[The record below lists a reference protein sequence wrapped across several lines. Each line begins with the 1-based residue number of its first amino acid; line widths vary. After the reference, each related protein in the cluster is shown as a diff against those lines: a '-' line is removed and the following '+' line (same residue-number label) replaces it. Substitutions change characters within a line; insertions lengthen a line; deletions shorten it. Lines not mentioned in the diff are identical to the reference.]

1 MRKRAEIAAAEAVD
15 KQALFETGVRY
26 ASLFSIVDNTW
37 WECLDSRKGDSM
49 LIING
54 TVHTMDTPVIKNGFV
69 AVRDG
74 KIAMVGPMEECP
86 ETWMGEVY
94 DAQGGHV
101 CPGFVD
107 AHCHLG
113 VFGDAI
119 GFEGDDGNEV
129 TDPCTPHLRA
139 IDAINVRDRCFQEA
153 RQGGVTTVLTGP
165 GSANPISGQFA
176 ALKTTGRWV
185 DEMILRAPVAMKL
198 ALGENP
204 KSVYN
209 ERHET
214 PVTRMA
220 TAAII
225 REQLYK
231 ALEYA
236 DKLDK
241 AANDEDEEKPEYDA
255 KLEALVP
262 VVRGELPVHIHAH
275 RADDIATGIRISKE
289 FGLKYVIVHGTEGYL
304 ISELL
309 AQEGAA
315 VITGPSLGDRSKP
328 ELANMSMENPA
339 LLTMAGVK
347 VAICTDHPETPIQHL
362 PMCAGM
368 AIKGG
373 MIPETALAAITR
385 WPAEIAGLGDRLG
398 TITVG
403 KDADLVVTSGYPLN
417 WLSRVRL
424 VVIDGKP
431 VN

>member
-1 MRKRAEIAAAEAVD
+1 MEFDEWFALESILVELQVKITIKFQMRQRELLSNVPGK
-15 KQALFETGVRY
+15 ET
-26 ASLFSIVDNTW
+26 D
-37 WECLDSRKGDSM
+37 M
-49 LIING
+49 LIKNG
-54 TVHTMDTPVIKNGFV
+54 TVHTLDSPIIEKGFV

-74 KIAMVGPMEECP
+74 KIAMVGPMDQCP
-86 ETWMGEVY
+86 ENWEGEIF
-94 DAQGGHV
+94 DAQGGHI

-113 VFGDAI
+113 MFGDAI
-119 GFEGDDGNEV
+119 GFEADDGNEI

-139 IDAINVRDRCFQEA
+139 IDAINPLARCFQEA
-153 RQGGVTTVLTGP
+153 RLGGVTTVLTGP

-176 ALKTTGRWV
+176 AIKTTGKWV
-185 DEMILRAPVAMKL
+185 DAMILQAPVAMKL

-204 KSVYN
+204 KGVYN

-225 REQLYK
+225 RENLRK

-236 DKLDK
+236 EKLEK
-241 AANDEDEEKPEYDA
+241 AEEDEDEEKPDYDA
-255 KLEALVP
+255 KLEALLP

-275 RADDIATGIRISKE
+275 RADDIATGIRICKE
-289 FGLKYVIVHGTEGYL
+289 FNLKYVIVHGTEGYL
-304 ISELL
+304 ISDLL
-309 AQEGAA
+309 AQENAA
-315 VITGPSLGDRSKP
+315 VITGPCLGDRSKP
-328 ELANMSMENPA
+328 ELANMTIENPV

-362 PMCAGM
+362 PLCAGM

-385 WPAEIAGLGDRLG
+385 WPAEIAGLGDRIG
-398 TITVG
+398 TLTPG
-403 KDADLVVTSGYPLN
+403 KDADIVVTSGYPIN
-417 WLSRVRL
+417 WLSRVKL
-424 VVIDGKP
+424 VLIDGKR
-431 VN
+431 VTG

>member
-1 MRKRAEIAAAEAVD
+1 MI
-15 KQALFETGVRY
+15 
-26 ASLFSIVDNTW
+26 
-37 WECLDSRKGDSM
+37 
-49 LIING
+49 IING
-54 TVHTMDTPVIKNGFV
+54 VVHTLDTPVIDRGFV

-74 KIAMVGPMEECP
+74 KIAMVGPMDQCP
-86 ETWMGEVY
+86 ENWEGEIY
-94 DAQGGHV
+94 DAGGGHI

-113 VFGDAI
+113 MFGDAV
-119 GFEGDDGNEV
+119 GFEGEDGNEM

-153 RQGGVTTVLTGP
+153 RLAGVTTVLTGP

-176 ALKTTGRWV
+176 ALKTNGRWV
-185 DEMILRAPVAMKL
+185 DEMVIAAPAAMKL

-225 REQLYK
+225 RENLFK
-231 ALEYA
+231 AKEYGE
-236 DKLDK
+236 KL
-241 AANDEDEEKPEYDA
+241 ARAEQDEDEEKPDYDA
-255 KLEALVP
+255 KLEALLP

-304 ISELL
+304 ISDLL
-309 AQEGAA
+309 VQEGAA

-328 ELANMSMENPA
+328 ELANMSIENPA

-347 VAICTDHPETPIQHL
+347 IAICTDHPETPIQHL
-362 PMCAGM
+362 PMCAGL

-385 WPAEIAGLGDRLG
+385 WPAEIAGLGHRLG

-403 KDADLVVTSGYPLN
+403 KDADLLLFDADPFSGY
-417 WLSRVRL
+417 V
-424 VVIDGKP
+424 KP
-431 VN
+431 SAVFVSGQRAR